1 MTVSDLEPMIYR
13 CIENW
18 AAGRRHER
26 IGLVTSYD
34 PKTHTA
40 KAMLQPEQ
48 FETGSIP
55 IETHAMGNNYGHV
68 TGLVPGDG
76 KTTGD
81 QVVVRFL
88 EGDFESGKIA
98 GRLHSDVDM
107 PPQVQSGETAIISQ
121 FNASIK
127 MNKDGS
133 TAIATTQKQADGQTD
148 NTKPDMSHSA
158 TAGNY
163 AASATKANGKGGK
176 MTHTASDGAQISHS
190 ITMDPKSD
198 SSAFSTGF
206 SSGLRSTKN
215 SVIHSSTDGTNT
227 HTMIL
232 DLLAKTLTHKASGGG
247 SSHSIVLDLVNGI
260 VTNTTAAHSRTA
272 ATSITDTAG
281 TTHTRNAGT
290 SITDAASSILH
301 NGNTN
306 VTGTLGVSG
315 LASLLGGLGTGA
327 FLVAS
332 DGAGGLAQATQGLT
346 VTQGFTTDTAAATSW
361 IKLPVYT
368 IAGLAGIASPQKGMM
383 VYCSDTVSNTV
394 VAFNAIPTGGGAT
407 AVNCPVAYNGASW
420 RYC

>member
-1 MTVSDLEPMIYR
+1 MTVADLEPMIYR

-34 PKTHTA
+34 PKTYTA
-40 KAMLQPEQ
+40 KVMFQPEQ
-48 FETGSIP
+48 LESGQIP
-55 IETHAMGNNYGHV
+55 IETHLAGPNYGTV

-81 QVVVRFL
+81 QVIVRYQ

-98 GRLHSDVDM
+98 ARLHSDVDM
-107 PPQVQSGETAIISQ
+107 PPQAQSGEHVHITK
-121 FNASIK
+121 FNSSLK
-127 MNKDGS
+127 MNMDGS
-133 TAIATTQKQADGQTD
+133 LSTATTQKQADGQTD
-148 NTKPDMSHSA
+148 NTQPNMSHSA

-163 AASATKANGKGGK
+163 AAAATKANGKGGK

-260 VTNTTAAHSRTA
+260 ITNTSAAHSRTA
-272 ATSITDTAG
+272 ATSISDTAG
-281 TTHTRNAGT
+281 TTHTRTAGT

-315 LASLLGGLGTGA
+315 LASVLGGLSTGA
-327 FLVAS
+327 FEVAS

-346 VTQGFTTDTAAATSW
+346 VTQGFTTDTAVATSW
-361 IKLPVYT
+361 IQLPVYT
-368 IAGLAGIASPQKGMM
+368 IAGLAGIASPQRGMM
-383 VYCSDTVSNTV
+383 VYCSDTVSNAAA
-394 VAFNAIPTGGGAT
+394 AFNAIPTGGGAT